1 MENFKFTEGVY
12 QAIQNSKL
20 ISSNCKLDY
29 VGTEEILYGLLCL
42 PKCEA
47 CKCLNRYGVDKTNYF
62 PYLKRTFT
70 DYKLGDFTPRAKGVV
85 NEAEKIADSAG
96 VDYIS
101 TEHLLLGIL
110 RTKDCQAMSILRKMS
125 TDLISLLT
133 EVSAKVFTV
142 KDAGINVTKDAAK
155 IVTSDNS
162 AEKTNSE
169 AVSEENPLSKFGY
182 DLTAKAAEGKLDPVI
197 GRSEEI
203 ERVIESISRRTKN
216 SPVLIGEPGVG
227 KSAVV
232 EGLAAE
238 IASGAVPDSLKDK
251 IIFSLDLSGLLAGSK
266 YRGEFEERFKNAI
279 DYVKKQGNII
289 LFIDEIHN
297 IMGAGSTSEGSY
309 DLAEMLKPMLARGEI
324 QTIGAT
330 TIDEYRKYIERDA
343 ALERRFQPILVEA
356 PNIDDS
362 IAILKGLKDKYEA
375 HHKVVITDE
384 AINAAVK
391 LSDRYITDRNLPDK
405 AIDLID
411 EAASKAKMRFSCTPA
426 AITEKSRKLK
436 SLWIE
441 KQYAEQQEDP
451 DEEYISKLAEQINAL
466 DNEIDEL
473 SMRVIDTRSQTTPS
487 IGSEAVAEVIA
498 EWTKI
503 PLTRITEEESKKLI
517 NLEDDLHERV
527 IGQDLAVEAV
537 SRAIRRARANLK
549 DPSRPIGSFIF
560 VGPTGVGKTELSK
573 ALADIVFG
581 DSDSLIRLDMSEYM
595 EKNSVNKLVGAPP
608 GYVGYEEAGFLTEKV
623 RRKPYSVILF
633 DEIEKADPD
642 VFNIMLQIL
651 DEGRLTDNRGK
662 TANFKNTIIIL
673 TSNVGAQEVSAKN
686 ALGFASKEEAED
698 DMKERIYDALRKKF
712 RPEFL
717 NRIDDVI
724 IFQKLTKEE
733 CGKIAEILLESLKK
747 RLKEQGINMVVAAS
761 AEDKLLSE
769 GYNETY
775 GARPLKREIQR
786 RIEDMLSEAIITG
799 NLKRG
804 DNITVYAEDGKI
816 KYVKKE

>member
-1 MENFKFTEGVY
+1 
-12 QAIQNSKL
+12 
-20 ISSNCKLDY
+20 
-29 VGTEEILYGLLCL
+29 
-42 PKCEA
+42 
-47 CKCLNRYGVDKTNYF
+47 
-62 PYLKRTFT
+62 
-70 DYKLGDFTPRAKGVV
+70 
-85 NEAEKIADSAG
+85 
-96 VDYIS
+96 
-101 TEHLLLGIL
+101 
-110 RTKDCQAMSILRKMS
+110 
-125 TDLISLLT
+125 
-133 EVSAKVFTV
+133 
-142 KDAGINVTKDAAK
+142 
-155 IVTSDNS
+155 
-162 AEKTNSE
+162 
-169 AVSEENPLSKFGY
+169 
-182 DLTAKAAEGKLDPVI
+182 
-197 GRSEEI
+197 
-203 ERVIESISRRTKN
+203 
-216 SPVLIGEPGVG
+216 
-227 KSAVV
+227 
-232 EGLAAE
+232 
-238 IASGAVPDSLKDK
+238 
-251 IIFSLDLSGLLAGSK
+251 
-266 YRGEFEERFKNAI
+266 
-279 DYVKKQGNII
+279 
-289 LFIDEIHN
+289 
-297 IMGAGSTSEGSY
+297 
-309 DLAEMLKPMLARGEI
+309 
-324 QTIGAT
+324 
-330 TIDEYRKYIERDA
+330 
-343 ALERRFQPILVEA
+343 
-356 PNIDDS
+356 
-362 IAILKGLKDKYEA
+362 
-375 HHKVVITDE
+375 
-384 AINAAVK
+384 
-391 LSDRYITDRNLPDK
+391 
-405 AIDLID
+405 
-411 EAASKAKMRFSCTPA
+411 MRFSCTPA